1 MQASMAP
8 RPATRALPAIRTAAD
23 GMLHRFLDAQRML
36 KYEEV
41 FQKNGITFDKLL
53 RLDAA
58 DLKALGVVAK
68 GAQVTKLKKIRH
80 RIQRPMHTIR
90 TDHNCN
96 SCASAG
102 ELLLSDSHDHMF
114 ETVP

>member
-1 MQASMAP
+1 MWSAGAAMQASMAP

-58 DLKALGVVAK
+58 DLKALGIVAK
-68 GAQVTKLKKIRH
+68 GAQVTK
-80 RIQRPMHTIR
+80 
-90 TDHNCN
+90 
-96 SCASAG
+96 
-102 ELLLSDSHDHMF
+102 
-114 ETVP
+114 